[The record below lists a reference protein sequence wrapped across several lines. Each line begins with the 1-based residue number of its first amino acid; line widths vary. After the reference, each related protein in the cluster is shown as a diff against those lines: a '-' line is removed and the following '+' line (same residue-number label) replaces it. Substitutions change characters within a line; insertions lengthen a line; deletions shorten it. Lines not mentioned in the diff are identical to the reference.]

1 MVLINGMELLISKA
15 TKDDAEAIIKYLNL
29 VGGES
34 DNLLFGKNG
43 FHMDVESEEKFI
55 ENVNQSDKSA
65 LFVGKVNAEIVCV
78 GSIQSPNRERISHQ
92 CDLAI
97 SVKRHFWNKGI
108 GTELMKTLTN
118 FAKQTKQIEIIHLG
132 VRSDNINAIRLY
144 KKMGFCEIGLYKNFF
159 KINGEYADEILMNLY
174 L

>member
-1 MVLINGMELLISKA
+1 MLLKNGMELLIAKA
-15 TKDDAEAIIKYLNL
+15 TKADAEAIIKYLNL

-34 DNLLFGKNG
+34 DNLLFGQNG

-55 ENVNQSDKSA
+55 ENINSSEKSA
-65 LFVGKVNAEIVCV
+65 LFVGKINGKTVCV

-92 CDLAI
+92 CDIAV
-97 SVKRHFWNKGI
+97 SVKRDFWNIGI
-108 GTELMKTLTN
+108 GTELMKTLIN
-118 FAKQTKQIEIIHLG
+118 FAKNTKQIEIIHLG
-132 VRSDNINAIRLY
+132 VRADNINAIKLY
-144 KKMGFCEIGLYKNFF
+144 KKMGFSEIGLYKKFF

>member
-1 MVLINGMELLISKA
+1 MELKNGMELLISKA
-15 TKDDAEAIIKYLNL
+15 IKDDAEAIIQYLNI

-43 FHMDVESEEKFI
+43 FQRDVESEEEFI
-55 ENVNQSDKSA
+55 EDINKSDNSA
-65 LFVGKVNAEIVCV
+65 LFIGKINNEITCV
-78 GSIQSPNRERISHQ
+78 GSIQSYHKERISHQ
-92 CDLAI
+92 CDIAL
-97 SVKRHFWNKGI
+97 SVKKQYWNMGV
-108 GTELMKTLTN
+108 GTELMNGLIN

-132 VRSDNINAIRLY
+132 VRSDNINAIKLY
-144 KKMGFCEIGLYKNFF
+144 KKMGFCEIGLYKKFF